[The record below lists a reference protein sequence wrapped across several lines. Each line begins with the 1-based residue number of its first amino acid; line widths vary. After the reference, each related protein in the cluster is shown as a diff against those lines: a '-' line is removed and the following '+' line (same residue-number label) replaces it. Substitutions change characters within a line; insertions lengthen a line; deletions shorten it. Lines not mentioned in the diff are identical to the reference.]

1 MKIGEFVT
9 KFESYL
15 LTEKR
20 VAENTFMAYKQDLS
34 QFKQFCMSNDLV
46 LENIELDDLK
56 QFLLF
61 LKKRGISARSQAR
74 KIATIKGLFAYGASR
89 CGLTDYAQDLHSPK
103 LKKTLPEV
111 LSEDEV
117 MRLFVVAEQEGS
129 QTGKRNTA
137 MVYLMYV
144 TGMRVTE
151 LISLKTTDIHRD
163 SSVVSIEGKGGR
175 QRMVPIPDGM
185 MELLC
190 HYIDETRR
198 DILNHEG
205 SSDCLF
211 PIRYG
216 KKIKTL
222 TRQGFWLIIKQ
233 LWKKADINRP
243 MSPHTLRHSFATH
256 MLQKGANLRSLQI
269 LLGHEQ
275 LTTVQ
280 IYTHVDASYLRD
292 IYNKKHP
299 RSK

>member
-1 MKIGEFVT
+1 MNIGEFIT

-20 VAENTFMAYKQDLS
+20 VSENTFMAYKQDLS
-34 QFKQFCMSNDLV
+34 QFRQFCVSNDLL
-46 LENIELDDLK
+46 LENMELADLK
-56 QFLLF
+56 QFLIS
-61 LKKRGISARSQAR
+61 LKKRGISARSRAR

-89 CGLTDYAQDLHSPK
+89 CGFTDYAQDLHSPK
-103 LKKTLPEV
+103 LKKELPEV

-117 MRLFVVAEQEGS
+117 MHLFVVAEQDGS
-129 QTGKRNTA
+129 QNGKRNSA
-137 MVYLMYV
+137 MLYLMYV

-151 LISLKTTDIHRD
+151 LISLKITDVHRD
-163 SSVVSIEGKGGR
+163 SAVVSIEGKGGK
-175 QRMVPIPDGM
+175 QRMVPIPEGM

-198 DILNHEG
+198 DILNHLG
-205 SSDCLF
+205 SSDYLF
-211 PIRYG
+211 PVWYG
-216 KKIKTL
+216 KKIKAL
-222 TRQGFWLIIKQ
+222 TRQGFWLIVKQ
-233 LWKKADINRP
+233 LWKKAGIARP

-280 IYTHVDASYLRD
+280 IYTHVDTSYLRN
-292 IYNKKHP
+292 IYDKKHP